1 MTVELPE
8 LLLLGANHTSANL
21 AVREALSLSNDQ
33 VEALYQRLGET
44 EGISGVV
51 ILNTCNRIEIYTSI
65 TGGARPSLHQIEAH
79 LSAVTNYPA
88 SALREVRYTASDMEV
103 IRHLF
108 SVAAGLNSQM
118 VGETEILG
126 QVKIAYQQGQTFKR
140 IDKALHQVFQKTFQ
154 AAKWVRTHTGISEG
168 QISIGN
174 VAVELAQRIY
184 GDLKRGRA
192 LVVGSGE
199 VGRDVARAFAR
210 RGVRSM
216 GISGRARD
224 RDKAVA
230 AETGG
235 SVIPFG
241 EWPSHLSEWDI
252 IICATSA
259 REPVITH
266 ADASQALHGRPA
278 RPLFFIDLAVP
289 RDVDPQVGELA
300 NAYLYNFS
308 DLAAIA
314 NENLQQRKEA
324 VELCERVIGERAAN
338 LWDTLSPKTGSTP
351 PKGNLRGPGA
361 IPLPPSTT
369 P

>member
-8 LLLLGANHTSANL
+8 LLLIGANHTSANL

-33 VEALYQRLGET
+33 VDALYRRMGET
-44 EGISGVV
+44 NGISGVV
-51 ILNTCNRIEIYTSI
+51 ILNTCNRIEIYASI
-65 TGGARPSLHQIEAH
+65 TRGAHQCLREVESH

-88 SALREVRYTASDMEV
+88 TALREVRYTVSDMEV

-126 QVKIAYQQGQTFKR
+126 QVKLAYQQAQTLKR
-140 IDKALHQVFQKTFQ
+140 LDKTLHQVFQKTFQ

-184 GDLKRGRA
+184 GDLKKGRA

-199 VGRDVARAFAR
+199 VGRDVAKAFAR

-216 GISGRARD
+216 GISGRTPERTEAL
-224 RDKAVA
+224 A

-259 REPVITH
+259 RQPVISCADATH
-266 ADASQALHGRPA
+266 ALQARPA

-289 RDVDPQVGELA
+289 RDVDPQVGELT
-300 NAYLYNFS
+300 NAYLYNFA

-314 NENLQQRKEA
+314 NENLKQRKVA
-324 VELCERVIGERAAN
+324 VETCQRVLGERAAN
-338 LWDTLSPKTGSTP
+338 LWDTLSPKASRNATEADLRS
-351 PKGNLRGPGA
+351 KGAL
-361 IPLPPSTT
+361 PLPPPTRS
-369 P
+369 